1 MLSLTPADVCF
12 FPLKAFGTPTADADA
27 KPMCGRSS
35 SLESY
40 NKEISLFMPNRLIGW
55 NVQTKQGN
63 PTKSVAVNNL
73 IKKIKKIE
81 V

>member
-1 MLSLTPADVCF
+1 MSF
-12 FPLKAFGTPTADADA
+12 FSLKAFGTPTPDVDA

-40 NKEISLFMPNRLIGW
+40 KKEISFFMPNILIGW

-63 PTKSVAVNNL
+63 PTKSVAVKFFL
-73 IKKIKKIE
+73 RKLKSMKFE
-81 V
+81 S